1 MQKQSDDELGLAGG
15 NQPIADYALIGDM
28 RGAALVGKTGAMDWL
43 CLARFDAIPVFAGL
57 LDASQGGACTVTL
70 AGSLVATS
78 RRYLPGTNI
87 LETILSVADGTL
99 VITDFMAVGIVKEP
113 GDTGPDNVAPGRV
126 IRMIRCASGTVSVVV
141 RVEPSFDWA
150 RRTVSPVLKGRQV
163 FYPGESLYVA
173 ASHDLVADIGA
184 VEVRATLQPDETLTV
199 VLSHVSLNDTAVG
212 EAAAQQSET
221 AAYWTRWS
229 AHSSYRGLHANHV
242 GRSALCLK
250 LLTYAPTGAMIAAPT
265 AGLPE
270 AVGGVR
276 NWDYRFVWTRDASF
290 SVSAFL
296 NLGYRREAAEFLR
309 FLHGACAGGEVGK
322 VMYGV
327 DGPVPKE
334 EKLHHLAGWRRSVP
348 ILVGNEASGQKQHEI
363 YGELL
368 AALNLYVSEHGTDG
382 LCQSLKDDLPRFVQ
396 RLAVAAI
403 ENWKSPDQGI
413 WELRGEPRH
422 LLHTKA
428 MCWVAL
434 DRALNLAPELGM
446 DTPATW
452 ASERDAMRQECLDCG
467 WSAEINA
474 LTMEFGGRD
483 LDMSTLR
490 LSLMGLLDASDL
502 RMTATLKAMDAE
514 LSDGDLYRRYR
525 FEDGLPGTE
534 GAFAACSFWVAG
546 LRTLRGEL
554 EPARDLLDR
563 LLQRSND
570 VGLFAEEFELS
581 TGEQIGNFP
590 QGFTHMAVI
599 HEAVRL
605 HQAAETAERTSQ
617 AN

>member
-1 MQKQSDDELGLAGG
+1 MQQQFDDEAALAGS
-15 NQPIADYALIGDM
+15 QPIADYGLIGDM

-43 CLARFDAIPVFAGL
+43 CLARFDAVPVFAGL
-57 LDASQGGACTVTL
+57 LDASQGGACTVNLSEPLT
-70 AGSLVATS
+70 STS

-87 LETILSVADGTL
+87 LETTLRSASGTL
-99 VITDFMAVGIVKEP
+99 VITDFMAVGIVEEP
-113 GDTGPDNVAPGRV
+113 GDARPDSVAPGRV
-126 IRMIRCASGTVSVVV
+126 VRMIRCASGTVCIIV

-150 RRTVSPVLKGRQV
+150 RRTASPVLEGRRAC
-163 FYPGESLYVA
+163 YPGESLYLA
-173 ASHDLVADIGA
+173 ASHELVAEAGA
-184 VEVRATLQPDETLTV
+184 VQARATLQPDETLTV
-199 VLSHVSLNDTAVG
+199 VLSHVGLDVTAVG
-212 EAAAQQSET
+212 EAAAELRET
-221 AAYWTRWS
+221 ADYWTRWN
-229 AHSSYRGLHANHV
+229 AYSSYRGPHADHV

-250 LLTYAPTGAMIAAPT
+250 LLTYAPTGAVIAAPT
-265 AGLPE
+265 MGLPE

-296 NLGYRREAAEFLR
+296 NLGYRHEAAEFLR
-309 FLHGACAGGEVGK
+309 FLHDACAEEEVVK

-327 DGPVPKE
+327 DGPVPAE
-334 EKLHHLAGWRRSVP
+334 EKLHHLAGWRGSVP

-368 AALNLYVSEHGTDG
+368 AALNLYVSAHGTDG
-382 LCQSLKDDLPRFVQ
+382 LCQSLKNGLLRFVQ

-403 ENWKSPDQGI
+403 ETWKSPDQGI

-434 DRALNLAPELGM
+434 DRALKLAPLLGM
-446 DTPATW
+446 NIPDTW
-452 ASERDAMRQECLDCG
+452 VSKRDAIRQECLDRG
-467 WSAEINA
+467 WNAEINA
-474 LTMEFGGRD
+474 FTMEFGGRD

-490 LSLMGLLDASDL
+490 LSLMGLLDASEP
-502 RMTATLKAMDAE
+502 RMTATLKATNAE
-514 LSDGDLYRRYR
+514 LGDGDLYRRYR
-525 FEDGLPGTE
+525 FDDGLPGLE
-534 GAFAACSFWVAG
+534 GAFAACSFWVVG
-546 LRTLRGEL
+546 FHTLRGEL

-570 VGLFAEEFELS
+570 LGLFAEEFALS

-605 HQAAETAERTSQ
+605 HQAETAQRAGEPSC
-617 AN
+617 